1 MKILFSGRNE
11 VVNIT
16 KEYIRQYQRDNPVYY
31 PTVPTLKTKCP
42 VNYDCDACS
51 SKEYNMR
58 CRTCANYNPL
68 RMLYELHN
76 QKEKI
81 QLSVPMEVILD
92 DAKIQ
97 LEHPSR

>member
-1 MKILFSGRNE
+1 
-11 VVNIT
+11 
-16 KEYIRQYQRDNPVYY
+16 
-31 PTVPTLKTKCP
+31 
-42 VNYDCDACS
+42 
-51 SKEYNMR
+51 MR

-97 LEHPSR
+97 LEHQCRQTIHFKVKMKGEYIDEWCN

>member
-1 MKILFSGRNE
+1 M
-11 VVNIT
+11 VNIT
-16 KEYIRQYQRDNPVYY
+16 KEYIRQYHRDNPVYY

-42 VNYDCDACS
+42 VNYDWDDCS

-81 QLSVPMEVILD
+81 QFSVPMEVILD
-92 DAKIQ
+92 DVKIQ

>member
-1 MKILFSGRNE
+1 M
-11 VVNIT
+11 T
-16 KEYIRQYQRDNPVYY
+16 KEEIRKYQKENPVYY
-31 PTVPTLKTKCP
+31 PTLPPLSTNCP
-42 VNYDCDACS
+42 VNYNWDNCS
-51 SKEYNMR
+51 SKEFNMR

-76 QKEKI
+76 QKENI

-97 LEHPSR
+97 LEHQSR

>member
-1 MKILFSGRNE
+1 M
-11 VVNIT
+11 VNIT

-42 VNYDCDACS
+42 VNYDWDDCS

-92 DAKIQ
+92 DVKIQ